1 MFQMLAHCRSKR
13 RKADNQNVS
22 LKLFILDLNPTAAYI
37 NNMNILSRCF
47 LGLEAFTDENT
58 IKKWLHSHAK

>member
-22 LKLFILDLNPTAAYI
+22 LKLFILDLNHTAAYI

-47 LGLEAFTDENT
+47 QGLEAFTDKNT

>member
-1 MFQMLAHCRSKR
+1 MFQMLAHCQSKR
-13 RKADNQNVS
+13 QKAENQNFS
-22 LKLFILDLNPTAAYI
+22 LKLFILDLNHTAVYI

-47 LGLEAFTDENT
+47 LGLEAFTDKNT

>member
-22 LKLFILDLNPTAAYI
+22 LKLFILDLNHTAAYI
-37 NNMNILSRCF
+37 NMNILSRCF

-58 IKKWLHSHAK
+58 IKKLTA